1 MLLLCPILCQT
12 AHLWI
17 NLTRLSELS
26 VSYQKFSIDNGA
38 LLVQRRLPP
47 VRQTYV
53 AADRQLESIADVV
66 MKVVM
71 LCSFRVFSK
80 MYFWRCRGAAS
91 QPPSFMTGNLIS
103 RRTEVFRVSD
113 SIKLREGEF
122 VGEHRPN
129 QQHPL
134 SWVLCNIWEIN
145 MLMQEAN
152 ISLFIRCSKE
162 TEAQTIPQVSL
173 RRGHSMAQFD
183 LRYSFLFVFS

>member
-1 MLLLCPILCQT
+1 MARWFLDCFALLHNWGWFIWHCSAALLLCPILCQT

-38 LLVQRRLPP
+38 LLVWRRLPP

-71 LCSFRVFSK
+71 LCSLRVFSK

-103 RRTEVFRVSD
+103 RRIEVFRVSD
-113 SIKLREGEF
+113 SIKLREREF
-122 VGEHRPN
+122 VGSTDP
-129 QQHPL
+129 
-134 SWVLCNIWEIN
+134 
-145 MLMQEAN
+145 
-152 ISLFIRCSKE
+152 ISSILYLECCITSERSICWCMKP
-162 TEAQTIPQVSL
+162 I
-173 RRGHSMAQFD
+173 
-183 LRYSFLFVFS
+183 